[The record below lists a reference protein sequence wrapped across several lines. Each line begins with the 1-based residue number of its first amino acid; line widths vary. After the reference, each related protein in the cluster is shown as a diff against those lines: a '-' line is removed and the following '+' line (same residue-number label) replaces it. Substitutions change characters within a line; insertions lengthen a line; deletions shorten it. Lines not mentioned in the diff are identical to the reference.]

1 MLAIETRAL
10 CKRYGACM
18 VVEDVSLNVPQGCVY
33 GFLGPNGSGKTTTM
47 RLLLGLLKPDGGTI
61 HLNGHDLRRHSRMA
75 LAHVGAFVESTSLY
89 EHLDARSN
97 LQITCHLLEIPLADV
112 DRVLEIVELRADA
125 KARVGTFSLGMKQR
139 LALAR
144 ALLGSPRLLLLDEPT
159 NGLDPDGIVAM
170 RELIRQLPEQ
180 IGGTVFVSS
189 HMLAEVQQIAH
200 HAGLMLN
207 GRLIIQ
213 NDVRSLLGTDQIV
226 AITVDDA
233 VLAKAVL
240 EAKGMTVEQDA
251 NSILRL
257 YCSDSCSPSQQASAA
272 NRALIEAGLQV
283 SAIAPEERTL
293 EDVYRNAIAR
303 HPAGQRQ
310 AA

>member
-47 RLLLGLLKPDGGTI
+47 RLLLGLLKPDSGAI
-61 HLNGHDLRRHSRMA
+61 HLNGLDLRRNRRTA

-89 EHLDARSN
+89 EHLTARSN
-97 LQITCHLLEIPLADV
+97 LHITCQLLDIPLSDV
-112 DRVLEIVELRADA
+112 DRVLEIVELRPGA

-170 RELIRQLPEQ
+170 RELIRRLPEQ

-189 HMLAEVQQIAH
+189 HMLAEVQQIAD

-213 NDVRSLLGTDQIV
+213 NDVPSLLGTDQIV

-233 VLAKAVL
+233 ARAKAVL
-240 EAKGMTVEQDA
+240 QAKGMTVEQNDK
-251 NSILRL
+251 SKLRL
-257 YCSDSCSPSQQASAA
+257 YCSDNWSQSQQASAA
-272 NRALIEAGLQV
+272 NRALIEAGLEV
-283 SAIAPEERTL
+283 AAIAPEERTL
-293 EDVYRNAIAR
+293 EDVYRNAIGR
-303 HPAGQRQ
+303 HSVGERQ